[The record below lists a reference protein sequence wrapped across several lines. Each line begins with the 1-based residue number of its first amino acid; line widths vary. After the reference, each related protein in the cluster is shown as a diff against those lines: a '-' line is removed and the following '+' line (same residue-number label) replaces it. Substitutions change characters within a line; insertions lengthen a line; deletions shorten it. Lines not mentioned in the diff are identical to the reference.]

1 METSMDSDS
10 TTNKQAISRRR
21 FLGYAWIIAAAV
33 VAGELIGG
41 TFAFLWPRR
50 RGAKTEKIFIAGKA
64 ADFKVDEVVDFRREK
79 TFVVRLEGGF
89 LAISAI
95 CTHLHCIVNW
105 NAVLKEFECPCHG
118 AKFNQSGEVVAG
130 PPPRALDLH
139 KIEIT
144 AGNVVIDTERVI
156 ERQKFD
162 PSQLIKA

>member
-1 METSMDSDS
+1 MEITTPSD
-10 TTNKQAISRRR
+10 KKPISRRR
-21 FLGYAWIIAAAV
+21 LLAYAWIGAAAAV
-33 VAGELIGG
+33 IGELIGG

-50 RGAKTEKIFIAGKA
+50 RTTKAEKIFIAGKA
-64 ADFKVDEVVDFRREK
+64 ADFKVGEVVDFRREK

-105 NAVLKEFECPCHG
+105 NAVIKEFECPCHG

-130 PPPRALDLH
+130 PPPRPLDLH

-162 PSQLIKA
+162 PSQLLKA